1 MNQSKI
7 VRLSESGIM
16 LAFAVVL
23 SILKLVDLPYGGS
36 ITICSM
42 LPIALIA
49 YRYGTRWGLLTAFAF
64 SLIQML
70 DGMKNLQYATS
81 FGALMAIMLL
91 DYIVAFMVL
100 GLCGIFRNKIRSQSG
115 AVTAGIVL
123 ACVLRYICHVISGC
137 TVWAGVSIPDAAALW
152 YSIVY
157 NATYMVPE
165 TLVCVVGAQCLCR
178 MLDFREGP
186 ITRLAPQQKA
196 PDLAVLYRG
205 LAIVCLAVAAIVDIQ
220 QIFPCL
226 QNAETGEFDITGI
239 QAVNGPLVAAVTLIG
254 IALAVLF
261 WFLNRRV
268 PADSPVKL
276 GGFFRTI
283 PLLAVAAAAVGVVV
297 FAVNLFASGEALEA
311 DDYVTLA
318 LLAVGVIAA
327 AWLVIRR
334 ALRRKK
340 A

>member
-115 AVTAGIVL
+115 AVTAGHRAGPVCC
-123 ACVLRYICHVISGC
+123 AIS
-137 TVWAGVSIPDAAALW
+137 A
-152 YSIVY
+152 
-157 NATYMVPE
+157 M
-165 TLVCVVGAQCLCR
+165 
-178 MLDFREGP
+178 
-186 ITRLAPQQKA
+186 
-196 PDLAVLYRG
+196 
-205 LAIVCLAVAAIVDIQ
+205 
-220 QIFPCL
+220 
-226 QNAETGEFDITGI
+226 
-239 QAVNGPLVAAVTLIG
+239 
-254 IALAVLF
+254 
-261 WFLNRRV
+261 
-268 PADSPVKL
+268 
-276 GGFFRTI
+276 
-283 PLLAVAAAAVGVVV
+283 
-297 FAVNLFASGEALEA
+297 
-311 DDYVTLA
+311 
-318 LLAVGVIAA
+318 
-327 AWLVIRR
+327 
-334 ALRRKK
+334 
-340 A
+340 

>member
-7 VRLSESGIM
+7 VRLTESGIM

-70 DGMKNLQYATS
+70 DGVKNLQYATS
-81 FGALMAIMLL
+81 FGALVAIMLL
-91 DYIVAFMVL
+91 DYILAFLVL
-100 GLCGIFRNKIRSQSG
+100 GLCGIFRGKIRSQSG
-115 AVTAGIVL
+115 ALTAGIVL

-157 NATYMVPE
+157 NATYMLPE
-165 TLVCVVGAQCLCR
+165 TLVCVVGAQCICR

-205 LAIVCLAVAAIVDIQ
+205 LGIVCLAAAVVFDIQ
-220 QIFPCL
+220 HVFPRL
-226 QNAETGEFDITGI
+226 QNADTGFDITGI
-239 QAVNGPLVAAVTLIG
+239 QTANGPLLAAVTVGG
-254 IALAVLF
+254 IVLAVLF
-261 WFLNRRV
+261 WFLARRV

-276 GGFFRTI
+276 GGLFRAI
-283 PLLAVAAAAVGVVV
+283 PLLAVALAAVGVAV
-297 FAVNLFASGEALEA
+297 FMIGAFTSGEALEA
-311 DDYVTLA
+311 DDYVTMV
-318 LLAVGVIAA
+318 LLLVGVVAA

-334 ALRRKK
+334 AWEKKK